1 MLKKAF
7 VLFLALLMI
16 ASGAFAEG
24 IHNYDKKQGGYTYV
38 TFGTFPEDKNGTE
51 APILWRVLE
60 TDGRE
65 AYLMTEY
72 IVDVHYVHLDTVAY
86 RYLEWNE
93 SDLFAYLQ
101 NEFLPRAFSMQEQLA
116 LVQRTEDGGLVSLP
130 QIDDIRNK
138 AYGFNDNKSREC
150 AGTDYA
156 KSIGLFQYNDHN
168 SPWVSRNKSQDRP
181 QQQRRVMDEG
191 KLGTVPCGNVDL
203 GIRPVVYVN
212 LSKISINGGSGTK
225 DDPYQ
230 LASMM
235 DLLPTA
241 PATEAPA
248 PATPAP
254 VMENDQEDA
263 LSQLIDQLAQEKEE
277 APATPVPTAAPVTTP
292 VPAATAA
299 PTPAPAL
306 ASPSQTPLSQ
316 PEATPFTIGGII
328 YQTED
333 GVEITSLKAVTPT
346 PVPTPLPTKEPEKA
360 TVKPAETQP
369 EATPAAEIAPSATPL
384 AKDGVFTAA
393 SNPAYIHPAFP
404 ELTEEGFLPEGQ
416 PEFVLK
422 DPDNGLW
429 LYADQQLRIEI
440 VQKRGTNFK
449 KQPLRWFEARIFTRD
464 NTELFDLYPWD
475 EANYKNHY
483 KLAYADEIA
492 RKHRLVFA
500 INSDYFI
507 YREARQHDKDVD
519 YTFPKG
525 LIIRDG
531 EVFYDVPRKSNTGVY
546 PPLDVMAMYPD
557 GTMQVYITGTKTAKE
572 ILNSGATDTLSFGP
586 ILVENGVINPRCVNF
601 GVSAAPR
608 TGFGYVEPGHYV
620 CVIAEGRVDDD
631 ITGADSDG
639 ETCKWLAERMHEMG
653 CQTALNLDGGATSTM
668 LFMGE
673 QINKSGNYGN
683 VTNRKQNELIGIG
696 YSENVS
702 Q

>member
-1 MLKKAF
+1 MLKR
-7 VLFLALLMI
+7 FLAFLLAVLLLAGSAI
-16 ASGAFAEG
+16 AENF
-24 IHNYDKKQGGYTYV
+24 HNYDKKQGGYTYV
-38 TFGTFPEDKNGTE
+38 TFGTFPEDKNGSV

-60 TDGRE
+60 TDGKE
-65 AYLMTEY
+65 AYLLTEY

-101 NEFLPRAFSMQEQLA
+101 NEFLPRAFSVQEQQA
-116 LVQRTEDGGLVSLP
+116 LLQRTEDGGLVSLP

-138 AYGFNDNKSREC
+138 AYGFTDNKSREC
-150 AGTDYA
+150 EGTAYA

-203 GIRPVVYVN
+203 GIRPCVYIN

-230 LASMM
+230 LASMV
-235 DLLPTA
+235 DPAYPA
-241 PATEAPA
+241 PATQAPA
-248 PATPAP
+248 SATPAP
-254 VMENDQEDA
+254 VMETDHTDD
-263 LSQLIDQLAQEKEE
+263 LSQLIDQLAQEKED
-277 APATPVPTAAPVTTP
+277 AAQATPVPTSIPVSTAAPTP
-292 VPAATAA
+292 IPAATAA
-299 PTPAPAL
+299 PTALPVQSAAPQAPV
-306 ASPSQTPLSQ
+306 SVPQ
-316 PEATPFTIGGII
+316 ATPFSIGGII

-333 GVEITSLKAVTPT
+333 GVTVTSLKAVTPT
-346 PVPTPLPTKEPEKA
+346 PIPTAVPTQEPAIATPVEDEKQPETTPLPA
-360 TVKPAETQP
+360 
-369 EATPAAEIAPSATPL
+369 ATPETKL
-384 AKDGVFTAA
+384 QAKDGVFTAA
-393 SNPAYIHPAFP
+393 ADPAYIHSSFP
-404 ELTEEGFLPEGQ
+404 ELTDEGFLPDGEE
-416 PEFVLK
+416 EFVLK
-422 DPDNGLW
+422 DAENGLW

-440 VQKRGTNFK
+440 VRKSGTNFK
-449 KQPLRWFEARIFTRD
+449 KQPLTWFEARIFTRD

-492 RKHRLVFA
+492 RKHKLVFA

-507 YREARQHDKDVD
+507 FREGRQHDADVN
-519 YTFPKG
+519 YNYPKG

-531 EVFYDVPRKSNTGVY
+531 EVFYDVPRKSNTNVY

-557 GTMQVYITGTKTAKE
+557 GTLQVHITGTMTAKE
-572 ILNSGATDTLSFGP
+572 ILKSGPTDTLSFGP
-586 ILVENGVINPRCVNF
+586 ILVENGEISPRSKNF
-601 GVSAAPR
+601 GTAAAPR

-620 CVIAEGRVDDD
+620 CVMSEGRID
-631 ITGADSDG
+631 GGDG
-639 ETCKWLAERMHEMG
+639 ENCAWLAERMHEMG
-653 CQTALNLDGGATSTM
+653 CITALNLDGGATSTM

-673 QINKSGNYGN
+673 QINKSGNYGS

-696 YSENVS
+696 YSENVGK
-702 Q
+702 